1 MPRLLVR
8 ILCWAALALA
18 ASHLWAAPAVQ
29 KNIELDARQQATLG
43 VRKAAVVSAQ
53 RQIILATASVTVPPG
68 REYIVTAPY
77 AGTLT
82 RVIAGLGDRV
92 QAGSVLAHYS
102 SPALADL
109 RRQAREAQ
117 LEEQNARAA
126 LQRDQAMLEEGLIPA
141 ARLQL
146 SLNRQ
151 RAASAAVESQIAM
164 LRAGG
169 LDPKDSAGDYAI
181 GTVRAAAAGHIVA
194 SFPSVGQRIDAG
206 TVLFHIADLGEFQLD
221 LTLSADKA
229 AAVRAGDRVTIA
241 SRGATAT
248 ILGVGRALDA
258 SQQAHARAR
267 VSTPGR
273 LQLGETLP
281 AQIEPVRRAGDA
293 PAWQVP
299 ARAIVTLQGQTRV
312 FLASD
317 KGFVVTDVQ
326 VLSNNDELAIVTGKL
341 GPQDQVAVTG
351 VAALRAIVEQEE

>member
-1 MPRLLVR
+1 MSRLLVR
-8 ILCWAALALA
+8 ILCCAGFALA
-18 ASHLWAAPAVQ
+18 ASHAWAAPAAP

-43 VRKAAVVSAQ
+43 VRKAAVVAAG
-53 RQIILATASVTVPPG
+53 RQILLATASVTVPPG

-82 RVIAGLGDRV
+82 RITAGLGDRV
-92 QAGSVLAHYS
+92 QAGSTLAHYS

-117 LEEQNARAA
+117 IEEQNAQAA
-126 LQRDQAMLEEGLIPA
+126 LQRDQAMHEEGLIPA

-151 RAASAAVESQIAM
+151 RAAKAAVDSQMAM

-169 LDPKDSAGDYAI
+169 LGPKDSAGDYAL
-181 GTVRAAAAGHIVA
+181 GTVRAAATGHIVVA
-194 SFPSVGQRIDAG
+194 FPSVGQRIDAG
-206 TVLFHIADLGEFQLD
+206 TVLFHIADLGEFQLE

-229 AAVRAGDRVTIA
+229 ATVRAGDRVTIA

-248 ILGVGRALDA
+248 VLGVGRALDA

-267 VSTPGR
+267 VITPGR

-281 AQIEPVRRAGDA
+281 AQIEPTLRASDA
-293 PAWQVP
+293 PAWQIP

-312 FLASD
+312 FRATE
-317 KGFVVTDVQ
+317 KGFAVTEVQ
-326 VLSNNDELAIVTGKL
+326 VLSSNDELAVVTGQL
-341 GPQDQVAVTG
+341 GPQDQIAIAG
-351 VAALRAIVEQEE
+351 IAALRAIVEQEE